1 MRKFAMAIVGAAVA
15 CSAAR
20 ADITISNKPTE
31 NMTCSGGVCTATAKK
46 AVLNASDLA
55 NMLASGDA
63 TVKSGIAKSIRVDQ
77 LLSWETTSRLT
88 LDAKQSITVNK
99 PITVA
104 GNGALVRLVTSAG
117 LISAK
122 VVKVDAANDLAL
134 LKAEGRFAALPVA
147 ASRAVKLGGTVAT
160 VGFPNIGL
168 QGFASG

>member
-104 GNGALVRLVTSAG
+104 GNGALTIAYGGGGSDGDLQFFGKGKINFLSGSGSLLINGEPYVMASDVASLGAAVAKNTS
-117 LISAK
+117 
-122 VVKVDAANDLAL
+122 
-134 LKAEGRFAALPVA
+134 
-147 ASRAVKLGGTVAT
+147 
-160 VGFPNIGL
+160 
-168 QGFASG
+168 